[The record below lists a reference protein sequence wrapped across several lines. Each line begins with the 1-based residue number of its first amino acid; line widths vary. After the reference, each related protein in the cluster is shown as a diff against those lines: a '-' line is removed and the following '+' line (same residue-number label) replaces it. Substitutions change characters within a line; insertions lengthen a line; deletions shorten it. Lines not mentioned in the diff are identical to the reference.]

1 MTCIKCGKEIMDGSV
16 FCRYCGAPQADDSGS
31 DDETVLLPGG
41 RPGKASE
48 GEKTPDEAKL
58 AAASVSKKKNLL
70 PFLIGGIAAVVV
82 LAVLIFAVS
91 AVAVYNSPEK
101 KYDRQLSLAERYLD
115 DLDYE
120 KAIAAYKAA
129 IEIDPINP
137 EAYKALAELYLAM
150 DDSVSAQE
158 TVKAGINASG
168 DVGLSAMLTEIT
180 SGQNT
185 ANVTN
190 ETVPE
195 EPQISEGNV
204 TVKVMAA
211 NETGAICSA
220 EVKLTGAA
228 GEFSGE
234 TDSDGKVSFS
244 DLEYGEYTVKC
255 DAEGFHKREM
265 TVNVS
270 GTDVSSVV
278 ALVPDVVGDDAY
290 VLLTWNGEH
299 DLDLCAFNTEMK
311 EYVNIGHPIDS
322 AGNVFLYADHGADM
336 PYEVIYLHNASAE
349 IAKTLYVA
357 DAGNARKGSSSQM
370 EADGVTILVYDSNG
384 LIYESTA
391 DTSESAPLWCP
402 CYYYAGTVYDQQDYI
417 YDTTGEEY
425 AWISFDEKDAVA
437 ADAGD
442 PAGSTAQDD
451 SWKTAYKNFL
461 ESGATPVELFG
472 GGLEGYTFS
481 ECKYS
486 LIYID
491 SDDIPEI
498 CVTTPQAY
506 LNWSVLTYQSGQ
518 VYSWGWN
525 KGVTYVPRS
534 GKFVASGGMMGHE
547 DYTCY
552 RISTSGIIPWKEGYV
567 NYVDDNL
574 NDLEYGKEECG
585 WDGREIIGRDNF
597 LTAMKADCGDGI
609 ELDYDAGI
617 SYSELMALLSTSDRS
632 AEAVPGAD
640 GKWKQAYRKFVD
652 EKTTDVQGYTYY
664 RHDEETYF
672 ALVYLDDDDVPE
684 LLYSSSK
691 DFGYGIC
698 TYSNGKVTEMGIDS
712 VDTIHVLPET
722 GYCYI
727 ESAAHFSGGETVYKL
742 EKGVFKEICR
752 EYHYVDVGEDEYYV
766 NGLETTESEYDSV
779 HSRIPTYDRAMIF
792 GSPYSELNR
801 MYFSDGISVMTY
813 VELTE
818 ALSK

>member
-16 FCRYCGAPQADDSGS
+16 FCRYCGTPQADDSGS
-31 DDETVLLPGG
+31 DDETVLLPGR

-129 IEIDPINP
+129 IEIDPNNP

-158 TVKAGINASG
+158 TVQAGINASS
-168 DVGLSAMLTEIT
+168 DAGLSAMLTEIT

-190 ETVPE
+190 ETVPV
-195 EPQISEGNV
+195 EPQIFEGNV

-278 ALVPDVVGDDAY
+278 ALVPDVAGDDAY

-349 IAKTLYVA
+349 IAKTFYVA
-357 DAGNARKGSSSQM
+357 DVGNARNGSSSQM
-370 EADGVTILVYDSNG
+370 EADGVTILVYDSTG

-451 SWKTAYKNFL
+451 SWKTAYLEIVNEHKKIVTEKEKEIGLNYSSKDSQQAALIYLNDDDIPELVIKTFGQSESEL
-461 ESGATPVELFG
+461 EMLSYVDGSSLAIAWSDVIEYYPRAGMYYGNEDCDSGWVGVCSWNGKEGTVLWESGLWDMDSEEPVISDEEVEKNVAKYFDRSRATNAMKDSM
-472 GGLEGYTFS
+472 TFDEMIAYLS
-481 ECKYS
+481 GSSASDKPDAGQNSSAAVWKSACEACIRKFESDNAGSDTAYS
-486 LIYID
+486 LIYLNN
-491 SDDIPEI
+491 DDIPELAASFGPDMRLYSYI
-498 CVTTPQAY
+498 NGSYEEVFSHFQSEGDWSGAY
-506 LNWSVLTYQSGQ
+506 YI
-518 VYSWGWN
+518 
-525 KGVTYVPRS
+525 PRS
-534 GKFVASGGMMGHE
+534 GYIEFYSEWYENGERGVDVYYSFFDGKSVSE
-547 DYTCY
+547 
-552 RISTSGIIPWKEGYV
+552 IPDPGKSGYV
-567 NYVDDNL
+567 
-574 NDLEYGKEECG
+574 DLVG
-585 WDGREIIGRDNF
+585 
-597 LTAMKADCGDGI
+597 TS
-609 ELDYDAGI
+609 
-617 SYSELMALLSTSDRS
+617 SYEDILSQIR
-632 AEAVPGAD
+632 
-640 GKWKQAYRKFVD
+640 
-652 EKTTDVQGYTYY
+652 
-664 RHDEETYF
+664 
-672 ALVYLDDDDVPE
+672 
-684 LLYSSSK
+684 
-691 DFGYGIC
+691 
-698 TYSNGKVTEMGIDS
+698 
-712 VDTIHVLPET
+712 
-722 GYCYI
+722 
-727 ESAAHFSGGETVYKL
+727 
-742 EKGVFKEICR
+742 
-752 EYHYVDVGEDEYYV
+752 
-766 NGLETTESEYDSV
+766 
-779 HSRIPTYDRAMIF
+779 
-792 GSPYSELNR
+792 
-801 MYFSDGISVMTY
+801 
-813 VELTE
+813 
-818 ALSK
+818 